1 VDKLKNAAVAIAII
15 VLIFL
20 VIVSIGPFEPK
31 EFVSEKEVLN
41 TSSVLFDYKII
52 RYPTSGEIISFNGDN
67 IRMGI
72 VTDPWN
78 IKFGSVLGNGSTI
91 KRYISIKNSQGKYS
105 RISLKAYGNITPLV
119 VFSKNNFVLTQNESS
134 VVEILFDTGN
144 SSFGNYT
151 GEIDVVFKTPK
162 YDLLQIFT

>member
-1 VDKLKNAAVAIAII
+1 MKNAAITIAII
-15 VLIFL
+15 VVVFLLIA
-20 VIVSIGPFEPK
+20 SMGPFEPK
-31 EFVSEKEVLN
+31 EFVNEKEVLN
-41 TSSVLFDYKII
+41 TSSILFNYKII

-67 IRMGI
+67 IGLGV

-91 KRYISIKNSQGKYS
+91 KRYISIKNSQEKYS
-105 RISLKAYGNITPLV
+105 RISLKAYGNITSLV
-119 VFSKNNFVLTQNESS
+119 KFSKNNFVLTENESS
-134 VVEILFDTGN
+134 AVEIVFDTGN
-144 SSFGNYT
+144 SSYGNYT